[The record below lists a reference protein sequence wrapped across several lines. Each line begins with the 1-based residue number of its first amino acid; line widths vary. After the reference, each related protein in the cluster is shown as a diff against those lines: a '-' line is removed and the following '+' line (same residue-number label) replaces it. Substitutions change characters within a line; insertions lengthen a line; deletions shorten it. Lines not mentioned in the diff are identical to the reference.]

1 MRNNALSVRVAKRP
15 LVALLAVA
23 IITAPLVVAPA
34 SAQGA
39 CGTQNGFWTSI
50 SAPRFKAGPQALV
63 DHAVDARSPNHMYVT
78 NGTAVMLT
86 RDSGCTWDPVYVIGN
101 APAPDRPY
109 TSSTAKITSIV
120 VPEAVAGRV
129 LLTVEETAIAAT
141 RPHVVVSSNRGASW
155 QLGDSGLP
163 PVGSPE
169 VLVVAPS
176 AANIAYLGIDL
187 GGGTVD
193 SLFASADGGLTWQPR
208 AQRVAGGVTGLT
220 VDPLV
225 PSELWAHGPGG
236 LSRSTDGGVTFAPV
250 DEFVGES
257 AGPLDIFHGP
267 GTPARIFAFVPSQRF
282 MLASIDGGET
292 WQENYSPGTPDSV
305 AHGAVPQNVV
315 ASSGGDVFGW
325 AQPLFQW
332 IDLRA
337 PHNGVVDLVASR
349 SATPGF
355 YGRTATTIE
364 IYQGPDATEIVINDP
379 DFDIGDVGSL
389 IDLPD
394 FLDPSP
400 PQLDP
405 ETNKIRIPAGETRK
419 QTYRLALSK
428 VRTPLDVYLVIDT
441 SSSMRRFLKGL
452 AHALAEV
459 IRGLEESRIDV
470 HFGIA
475 EYRAY
480 PDSTPPRPRCD
491 TPQGELLAPQ
501 CENNFVYHRVLD
513 VQPVS
518 QAFASALKSLE
529 ALGGGHYDAPL
540 PALLQTAT
548 GAGDDLEPPGPL
560 GHDVPPGLQANFR
573 DKAFKVVLISGD
585 EPYRIPSYG
594 PDDQPPDRPTFDE
607 VIAALNGKGI
617 HQVGLSLGAGSLK
630 NMRKVAAATGAVAP
644 AAGVD
649 CDGDGAADLSS
660 KAALVCSVRQ
670 DTLEQGSNL
679 APAIVNLVEAVRN
692 RKPVT
697 FTAEGLDN
705 VIGGIS
711 PDGYPGVA
719 LQSNQR
725 LDFTVTY
732 RCPQSMAGERTNI
745 DLAARDGE
753 GVLAKA
759 TTTVICGGI
768 PEEDPLLSVLGFDV
782 LAAIPLIPVS
792 PPPTIV
798 EPASSAQAQSQ
809 AQAQGAMAQQRQ
821 EQHQVAR
828 AHNYKQALRDALARE
843 DEYAMSAWRD
853 RTPAHVPAGPFL
865 GGAALLMSLTY
876 AYAASTRTRLRYR
889 FNFNRR

>member
-34 SAQGA
+34 SAQSA

-63 DHAVDARSPNHMYVT
+63 DHAVDAKSPSHMYVT

-86 RDSGCTWDPVYVIGN
+86 KDSGCTWDPVYVIGN

-109 TSSTAKITSIV
+109 TSSTAKITAIV

-129 LLTVEETAIAAT
+129 LLTVEETAVAAT

-193 SLFASADGGLTWQPR
+193 SLFASADGGTTWQPR
-208 AQRVAGGVTGLT
+208 SQRVASGVTGLT

-225 PSELWAHGPGG
+225 PTEVWAHGPGG
-236 LSRSTDGGVTFAPV
+236 LSRSTDGGATFVAV

-257 AGPLDIFHGP
+257 AGPLDVFHSP

-282 MLASIDGGET
+282 MLVSVDGGET
-292 WQENYSPGTPDSV
+292 WQENYAPGTPDSV
-305 AHGAVPQNVV
+305 AHGAVPQSVV
-315 ASSGGDVFGW
+315 ASSGGKVYGW
-325 AQPLFQW
+325 AQSLFSW
-332 IDLRA
+332 IDMKA
-337 PHNGVVDLVASR
+337 PNNGVVDIVASR
-349 SATPGF
+349 SANPGF
-355 YGRTATTIE
+355 FGRTARTIE
-364 IYQGPDATEIVINDP
+364 VYQGPDATDIAINDP

-389 IDLPD
+389 PAVPD

-405 ETNKIRIPAGETRK
+405 ETNKLRIAPGETRK
-419 QTYRLALSK
+419 QTYRLALSN
-428 VRTPLDVYLVIDT
+428 VRTPLDVYLLIDT
-441 SSSMRRFLKGL
+441 SSSAKRFLKGL
-452 AHALAEV
+452 AHELAEV
-459 IRGLEESRIDV
+459 IRELEESRIDV
-470 HFGIA
+470 HFGIG

-480 PDSTPPRPRCD
+480 PDSTPPRPSCD
-491 TPQGELLAPQ
+491 TPEGELLEPQ
-501 CENNFVYHRVLD
+501 CENNFVYRRVLD

-518 QAFASALKSLE
+518 QALALALERLE

-548 GAGDDLEPPGPL
+548 GAGDDLDPPGPL
-560 GHDVPPGLQANFR
+560 GHDVPKGLQANFR
-573 DKAFKVVLISGD
+573 QKAFKVVINASD
-585 EPYRIPSYG
+585 EPYRVASYG
-594 PDDQPPDRPTFDE
+594 PDDNPPDRPTFDE
-607 VIAALNGKGI
+607 VIEALNDKDI
-617 HQVGLSLGAGSLK
+617 HQVGLALGTGSLED
-630 NMRKVAAATGAVAP
+630 MRRVAAATGATAP
-644 AAGVD
+644 AGGVD
-649 CDGDGAADLSS
+649 CDDDGAADLAP
-660 KAALVCSVRQ
+660 KAALVCAVQQ

-679 APAIVNLVEAVRN
+679 VPAIVNSVEAVRN
-692 RKPVT
+692 REPVT
-697 FTAEGLDN
+697 FTATGRHGVVAD
-705 VIGGIS
+705 IT
-711 PDGYPGVA
+711 PDGYPGVVV
-719 LQSNQR
+719 QKNDQ

-732 RCPQSMAGERTNI
+732 RCPNSMAGERTNI
-745 DLAARDGE
+745 DVAARDGE
-753 GVLAKA
+753 GVLARA
-759 TTTVICGGI
+759 TTTVICGGV
-768 PEEDPLLSVLGFDV
+768 PEDDPLLSILGFDV

-792 PPPTIV
+792 PPPSIV

-821 EQHQVAR
+821 EQHQVAL
-828 AHNYKQALRDALARE
+828 AHNYKQALREALARDE
-843 DEYAMSAWRD
+843 EYAMTAWRD
-853 RTPAHVPAGPFL
+853 RTPASVPAGAFL
-865 GGAALLMSLTY
+865 GGAALLMAATY
-876 AYAASTRTRLRYR
+876 AYAISTRTRLRYR
-889 FNFNRR
+889 FNRR

>member
-15 LVALLAVA
+15 LVALLAAA
-23 IITAPLVVAPA
+23 IIMAPLLVAPA
-34 SAQGA
+34 NAVAA
-39 CGTQNGFWTSI
+39 CGSQNGFWTSI
-50 SAPRFKAGPQALV
+50 PAPRFPAGPQTLT
-63 DHAVDARSPNHMYVT
+63 DHAVDARSPSTMYVT
-78 NGTAVMLT
+78 NGTAVMRS
-86 RDSGCTWDPVYVIGN
+86 RDSGCNWDPVYVIGN

-109 TSSTAKITSIV
+109 TSSTATITSIV

-257 AGPLDIFHGP
+257 AGPLDIFHSP

-349 SATPGF
+349 SANPGF

-379 DFDIGDVGSL
+379 GFSIE
-389 IDLPD
+389 DLPP
-394 FLDPSP
+394 LTNWPEGVSGES
-400 PQLDP
+400 QLDP
-405 ETNKIRIPAGETRK
+405 QKTKLRIAAGKTRK

-428 VRTPLDVYLVIDT
+428 LRTPLDVYLLIDT
-441 SSSMRRFLKGL
+441 SSSARRFLRGL
-452 AHALAEV
+452 VPALADV

-518 QAFASALKSLE
+518 QAFASALESLE

-607 VIAALNGKGI
+607 VIAALDGKGI
-617 HQVGLSLGAGSLK
+617 HQVGLSLGAGSLED
-630 NMRKVAAATGAVAP
+630 MRRVAAATGATAP
-644 AAGVD
+644 SAGVD
-649 CDGDGAADLSS
+649 CDGDGTADLAAE
-660 KAALVCSVRQ
+660 AALVCSVRQ

-692 RKPVT
+692 RRPVT
-697 FTAEGLDN
+697 FTAEGRN
-705 VIGGIS
+705 GVVAGIS

-732 RCPQSMAGERTNI
+732 RCPQSMTGERTNI
-745 DLAARDGE
+745 DVAARDGE

-759 TTTVICGGI
+759 TTTVICGGV
-768 PEEDPLLSVLGFDV
+768 PEEDPLLSVLGIDV

-821 EQHQVAR
+821 EQHQVAL
-828 AHNYKQALRDALARE
+828 AHNYKQALREALARE
-843 DEYAMSAWRD
+843 DEYAMTAWRD
-853 RTPAHVPAGPFL
+853 RTPAPVPAGPL
-865 GGAALLMSLTY
+865 LAGAALLMSLTY

-889 FNFNRR
+889 FNRR